1 MSCFDHFLC
10 ANLHMDRLIQK
21 SVMVIKTSYT
31 PLNGPWRSFSMR
43 SQIYCMTD
51 LAGEHTL
58 QHVMLSY
65 MESPNAIFLWMC
77 IKNGKN

>member
-1 MSCFDHFLC
+1 MSCFDHFSC
-10 ANLHMDRLIQK
+10 PNLHMDRLIQK

-31 PLNGPWRSFSMR
+31 R
-43 SQIYCMTD
+43 MTD
-51 LAGEHTL
+51 LAGKHTLVWL